1 MPPKQRPPPPMRDE
15 EGECVSS
22 KELCAMMKAMTELF
36 MKNQQSTNT
45 TLE

>member
-1 MPPKQRPPPPMRDE
+1 
-15 EGECVSS
+15 
-22 KELCAMMKAMTELF
+22 MMKAMTEQF